1 MDNTKDEDTA
11 KKNAETTSTAVK
23 MDINRYLHKKD
34 YGKSISNMLRVLFK
48 GQLAT
53 ETEWDEQAQAVITR
67 KAD

>member
-1 MDNTKDEDTA
+1 MDTKDEEAA
-11 KKNAETTSTAVK
+11 KKNAETTSAAVK

-34 YGKSISNMLRVLFK
+34 YGKSISDMLRVLFK

-53 ETEWDEQAQAVITR
+53 EPEWDEQTQAVIIR